1 MDFILQQER
10 IAHDSY
16 DVYNHLEPH
25 QERALYQCFYA
36 ELELSTNVISG
47 DFNSGKRLV
56 LSWLVRLC
64 GGATL
69 IAVASKIEM
78 MKWKH
83 HFEHCPHRIDYLK
96 LWRKKECAK
105 RAAAG
110 SVWYHR
116 FIVDVS
122 AKPATRY
129 GWTYD
134 YCWKIERRPGGIVL
148 ASPFSFSLFRVFRQD
163 NVSLKDW
170 KCQARSETSLVRL
183 YSLLAF
189 VVDDGE
195 SPIGGDAECPIC
207 RESQQSTLVTP
218 CGHSFCAGCI
228 FSSFLY
234 GDNFTCPM
242 CRSVLEGGRLRWRGS
257 KRLPE
262 AVLSDF
268 ESFSEKDE
276 YGVVYDPRNR
286 FAHIPVARLTS
297 SAQRPK
303 LCRIVRM
310 PRYSSVPLPHI
321 THFFSAAPAK
331 QHIWSALFRK
341 YFSSFERKNILKI
354 FYFDN

>member
-105 RAAAG
+105 RAA
-110 SVWYHR
+110 
-116 FIVDVS
+116 
-122 AKPATRY
+122 
-129 GWTYD
+129 
-134 YCWKIERRPGGIVL
+134 L
-148 ASPFSFSLFRVFRQD
+148 
-163 NVSLKDW
+163 
-170 KCQARSETSLVRL
+170 
-183 YSLLAF
+183 
-189 VVDDGE
+189 
-195 SPIGGDAECPIC
+195 GGDAECPIC
-207 RESQQSTLVTP
+207 RESQPSTLVTP

-257 KRLPE
+257 TRLPE

-276 YGVVYDPRNR
+276 YAVVYDPRNR

-303 LCRIVRM
+303 LCRIVKM